1 MNISI
6 ILFILLLI
14 VSIGLFSKNLKTIIR
29 NIKLGKDENR
39 NDNKSTRF
47 SLMMKVAFGQ
57 SKMQARP
64 VVGILHFVVYAGFII
79 INIEVL
85 EIVLDGLMGTHRLFS
100 PLGSLYTLLI
110 SVFEFLAFGVLVACI
125 IFLIRRNVMKIKRFH
140 SKEMTS
146 WPKSDANLIL
156 VTEVLLM
163 SAFLLMNAV
172 DAQLQNMGS
181 EHYVKVGSF
190 PISGMFEGMFSTPRH
205 HFR

>member
-79 INIEVL
+79 INI
-85 EIVLDGLMGTHRLFS
+85 GNH
-100 PLGSLYTLLI
+100 
-110 SVFEFLAFGVLVACI
+110 
-125 IFLIRRNVMKIKRFH
+125 
-140 SKEMTS
+140 
-146 WPKSDANLIL
+146 
-156 VTEVLLM
+156 
-163 SAFLLMNAV
+163 
-172 DAQLQNMGS
+172 
-181 EHYVKVGSF
+181 
-190 PISGMFEGMFSTPRH
+190 
-205 HFR
+205 